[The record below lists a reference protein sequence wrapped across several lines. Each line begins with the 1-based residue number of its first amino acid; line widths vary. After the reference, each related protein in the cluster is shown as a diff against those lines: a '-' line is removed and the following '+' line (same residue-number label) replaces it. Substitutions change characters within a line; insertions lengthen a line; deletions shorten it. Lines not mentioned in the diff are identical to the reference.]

1 MYISS
6 INNSYIKEI
15 NKLNE
20 KKYRDKLNKYLI
32 EGEHLVNEAIKN
44 NLIDT
49 IIIRED
55 FSYNTTYKNIIVSN
69 EVMKKLSDNKS
80 IPKIMAVVNKKDNVI
95 SGKKIL
101 LLDRIQDP
109 GNLGT
114 MIRSACAFNF
124 DTIIISNDTVDI
136 YSPKVLRSTQGMIFN
151 INIIRCDLISVIN
164 NLKKDNYIIY
174 GTKVDNGINIKE
186 IKSLDKFALIIGNEG
201 NGISNEVLEVC
212 DKYLYI
218 NMNKKCESLNAAVAS
233 SILMYE
239 MGNK

>member
-44 NLIDT
+44 NLIDLV
-49 IIIRED
+49 IIRED

-95 SGKKIL
+95 SGKKLL

-124 DTIIISNDTVDI
+124 DTVIISNDTVDI

-201 NGISNEVLEVC
+201 NGISNEVLELC